1 MENGKHYLLPIINNS
16 GFKKVWIAEQVG
28 LSKSQLSHY
37 LHGTRPM
44 PIEIEKGLKT
54 ILRLD

>member
-1 MENGKHYLLPIINNS
+1 MENKKHYLLPVIEDS
-16 GFKKVWIAEQVG
+16 GFKKVWLAQRVG

-44 PIEIEKGLKT
+44 PEDIEDGLKT
-54 ILRLD
+54 ILNRV